1 MHVKT
6 GEFKTPLDLSRFI
19 YISISQAAGLIG
31 GKEGIFLSDNSKQR
45 ILMLKGRAATR
56 NEGKFGALHTSVS
69 LHKNCVFINEGSK
82 SVSWKGFFFGRM
94 TKILGIRNV
103 LPE

>member
-6 GEFKTPLDLSRFI
+6 GEFKTPLNLSRFI